1 MEPTVKI
8 RKWNETDAEA
18 VRNVLQISWQ
28 KAYSPFIPKTD
39 LDSYLDKTYTVEL
52 LKEACKN
59 NNFICYVAEMD
70 NTICG
75 WLKLHVNKEENRFYL
90 SSIYVLPEY
99 QKLKIGLQFFNL
111 ACEEAAKLNF
121 TEIYIGVMIQNE
133 RALNWYRK
141 LGFDFFEEQPFTMGK
156 TSVSHLIGKK
166 ILDK

>member
-8 RKWNETDAEA
+8 RKWNENDAES
-18 VRNVLQISWQ
+18 VRSVLQLSWQ
-28 KAYSPFIPKTD
+28 EAYSSFIPKND
-39 LDSYLDKTYTVEL
+39 LDFYLDNTYSLEL
-52 LKEACKN
+52 LKDASKKSD
-59 NNFICYVAEMD
+59 FICYVAEID
-70 NTICG
+70 DTICG
-75 WLKLHVNKEENRFYL
+75 WLKLHISKEENRFYL

-111 ACEEAAKLNF
+111 ACKEASENGFK
-121 TEIYIGVMIQNE
+121 EIYIGVMIQNE

-156 TSVSHLIGKK
+156 TSVPHLIGRK